1 MHENYTLPKLPYDYD
16 ALEPHYDAETLEI
29 HHSKHHQGYVNGLNS
44 AIEALAEA
52 RRTGD
57 FGSVKHL
64 ERELAFHGGG
74 HALHSIFWRNLSPD
88 GGGRPEGPLA
98 SAIDNEFGGYDGF
111 DAQMR
116 AATAAVEGS
125 GWGALVVHPAS
136 ARLAVLQIENH
147 HKNLIP
153 GWDPILVID
162 VWEHA
167 YYLKYRNKRAD
178 FVGAVMDHLV
188 DWTDVSGRY
197 ERLVTT

>member
-1 MHENYTLPKLPYDYD
+1 MHEKFNLPQLPYDYD

-44 AIEALAEA
+44 AIEALAET

-74 HALHSIFWRNLSPD
+74 HTLHSIFWRNLSPE
-88 GGGRPEGPLA
+88 GGGRPGGPLA
-98 SAIDNEFGGYDGF
+98 SAIDNEFGGYDAF

-167 YYLKYRNKRAD
+167 YYLKYRNRRAD
-178 FVGAVMDHLV
+178 FVGAVMDHLI
-188 DWTDVSGRY
+188 DWNDVSGRY

>member
-1 MHENYTLPKLPYDYD
+1 MHEKYNLPQLPYDYD

-44 AIEALAEA
+44 AIEALAET

-98 SAIDNEFGGYDGF
+98 SAIATMASTRRCGLRRRLS
-111 DAQMR
+111 R
-116 AATAAVEGS
+116 ARAGVRWWSTRRARGS
-125 GWGALVVHPAS
+125 RCCRS
-136 ARLAVLQIENH
+136 RI
-147 HKNLIP
+147 
-153 GWDPILVID
+153 
-162 VWEHA
+162 
-167 YYLKYRNKRAD
+167 
-178 FVGAVMDHLV
+178 
-188 DWTDVSGRY
+188 
-197 ERLVTT
+197 TTRI